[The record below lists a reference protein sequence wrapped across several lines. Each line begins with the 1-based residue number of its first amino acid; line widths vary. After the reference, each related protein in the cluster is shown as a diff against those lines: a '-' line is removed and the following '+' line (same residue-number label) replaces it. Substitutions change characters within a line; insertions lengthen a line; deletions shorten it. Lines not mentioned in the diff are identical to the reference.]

1 MSPSRV
7 GLLELKPCSPA
18 SITTP
23 VNESPIPSPL
33 SRVSDSSFMRVAR
46 INTKTGLSAIISAAW
61 PTVV

>member
-7 GLLELKPCSPA
+7 GLLELKPCSPV

-23 VNESPIPSPL
+23 ANESPIPSAL
-33 SRVSDSSFMRVAR
+33 SKVSDSSFMRVAK
-46 INTKTGLSAIISAAW
+46 ISTNTGLSAIISEEW